1 MSYGGGGIGTCSSRR
16 SRSARVTLNRVMH
29 NEEKRFDEVAPDNT
43 VHSEPPKGTI
53 FDALRKK
60 GQVRIANRG
69 KLGHGIS

>member
-1 MSYGGGGIGTCSSRR
+1 M
-16 SRSARVTLNRVMH
+16 TLNRVMH
-29 NEEKRFDEVAPDNT
+29 NQEKRFDEVAPDNT

-53 FDALRKK
+53 FDTLRKK